1 MRCRIRAA
9 CVGNTVVS
17 PLLLGGVSSEGGLGV
32 TAMPAYGTATLHPP
46 RHRVG
51 WWTRVAAQAGLA
63 AAGLSRWLG
72 LGAGSIIGGRVTLA
86 LDRHALR
93 HLAAGRRVVLVSG
106 TNGKTTTS
114 HLVAAAMRTVGPVA
128 HNASGSNMSD
138 GAVAALTGARDA
150 DYAVIEVDELHLPAV
165 AEAVDPMVIVLLN
178 LTRDQLDRAT
188 EVGVIATSIG
198 HALARHPQTMVVANT
213 DDPMV
218 VSAVGMAARVTWV
231 AAGASWLGDAT
242 TCPRCGRTLDFTEH
256 GWRCGCGLARPTPD
270 WWIDDGKACTTDAV
284 LPLEIRLPGQIN
296 LGNATMALAA
306 ACAVG
311 IQADQAAA
319 ALREVEVVA
328 GRYAVVHRGS
338 QHLRLLLAKNPAG
351 WAGMVSIVSEPQP
364 LLVIINA
371 READGRDTS
380 WLWDVPFEQ
389 LTSRP
394 VVASGERAADL
405 GVRLS
410 YAGLEHQ
417 TVSDPLAA
425 LAALPE
431 GPVDVVANYTAFHYF
446 RRRLSRERDAAG

>member
-1 MRCRIRAA
+1 MGAQRVDPA
-9 CVGNTVVS
+9 VTS
-17 PLLLGGVSSEGGLGV
+17 PRQG
-32 TAMPAYGTATLHPP
+32 
-46 RHRVG
+46 HRLA
-51 WWTRVAAQAGLA
+51 WWTRAAVRAGLA
-63 AAGLSRWLG
+63 TAGLSRRLG

-86 LDRHALR
+86 LDPQALR

-114 HLVAAAMRTVGPVA
+114 HLVAAAVRTVGQVA
-128 HNASGSNMSD
+128 HNAGGSNMSD
-138 GAVAALTGARDA
+138 GAVAALADARDA
-150 DYAVIEVDELHLPAV
+150 EYAVIEVDELHLATI
-165 AEAVDPMVIVLLN
+165 AEAVDPTVVVLLN

-188 EVGVIATSIG
+188 EVGAIAATVG
-198 HALARHPQTMVVANT
+198 HALAQHPRTVMVANA

-218 VSAVGMAARVTWV
+218 VSAAASAARTLWV

-242 TCPRCGRTLDFTEH
+242 TCPRCGRTLACIEP
-256 GWRCGCGLARPTPD
+256 GWQCACGLARPTPD
-270 WWIDDGKACTTDAV
+270 WWIEDGKACTADAV

-296 LGNATMALAA
+296 LGNAAMAMAA

-311 IQADQAAA
+311 VPADQAAS

-338 QHLRLLLAKNPAG
+338 QDLRLLLAKNPAG
-351 WAGMVSIVSEPQP
+351 WAGMLSMLSVPRP

-389 LTSRP
+389 FTFRP

-410 YAGLEHQ
+410 YAGLKHQ

-425 LAALPE
+425 LAALPAGE
-431 GPVDVVANYTAFHYF
+431 VDVVANYTAFQVL
-446 RRRLSRERDAAG
+446 RRRLNREREAAG